1 MSNPLSGPQL
11 TRLLIIS
18 DNRDESAR
26 LTKFL
31 NDKEK
36 ELSIKTILVS
46 SDKSEFGDLNERF
59 EIIIILNT
67 NNLGQDLDDMLRDIK
82 KKFLAVEVITIG
94 CQNIS
99 ESDITGINIFE
110 EFSYPCNFGSVLTA
124 INKAAC
130 RSREITT
137 HRLISAL
144 NNVSSAILLAR
155 KTEEIMQITC
165 KACVEILN
173 VEHAGIALFD
183 SDYSSGKAI
192 AEHFNQDISG
202 ISKTIGVTFPVKGIP
217 IEEKLVFEKKIII
230 VPDVSRESGFGKV
243 SQFVQKLGIR
253 SMLLIPIVV
262 DKEVVASISLDS
274 NIERKYSHIEI
285 DICQGLANL
294 AALAIENANSIEKAK
309 QEADDMQ
316 RLLMSVRAGKISVD
330 TNGRITR
337 LDKNAEEV
345 LGYTEEEI
353 LGEFV
358 DFLYAD
364 PNTPKTVGNLLK
376 ESPSGKISKYETS
389 IRAKPKIEGEKGEE
403 IPILLSASWVYD
415 FNKNRTGS
423 VGVFDISKKEIA
435 LVKAQKAAR
444 LITGLLAQG
453 DISEALK
460 LVAQGTLE
468 ASSCDLVTLYE
479 YDPSAEVLVN
489 PPITA
494 GIFRDHSKVLST
506 SIIPITSIVHKMFYG
521 KRDIAIIKDVRDDPD
536 FSKTRFAKEESITSC
551 IVIPLTANGL
561 RVGIMFVNY
570 RKTYDLS
577 AEEILNLQ
585 LFSDQAAAAIRI
597 RRLYEQLVEQEKKRT
612 AFMLDVTH
620 QLVGPLSGL
629 RSHCDNLLNARV
641 TPQRGRVILETIVEE
656 SGHLQRYAENFAYAA
671 RGEKFIFD
679 KDEWSPQN
687 ITKEGLIS
695 LLINSARSFQGQA
708 KHKHFK
714 GPSVVEFSFR
724 DFPSLYIDLE
734 LFSIVILNLLDNAIK
749 YSFEGSPIDI
759 KGRVLEH
766 EVEIEVV
773 SHGIPLEGKDIKAI
787 FDRYVRTEQAKDA
800 VPVGT
805 GIGLFLC
812 CEIMKL
818 HGGTIRATPS
828 KRSVYGNEV
837 TFVLSLPK

>member
-1 MSNPLSGPQL
+1 M
-11 TRLLIIS
+11 TKLLIIS
-18 DNRDESAR
+18 DNRNEGVKLSN
-26 LTKFL
+26 FF

-36 ELSIKTILVS
+36 ELSVKTIVVN
-46 SDKSEFGDLNERF
+46 SDISEFGDLNETF
-59 EIIIILNT
+59 EIIIIQNANISQWDT
-67 NNLGQDLDDMLRDIK
+67 DDILRDIK
-82 KKFLAVEVITIG
+82 KRFLSVEVVTIG
-94 CQNIS
+94 CKKHS
-99 ESDITGINIFE
+99 ETDITGISIFE
-110 EFSYPCNFGSVLTA
+110 EFTYPYEFNAVAAA

-165 KACVEILN
+165 KAYVEILS
-173 VEHAGIALFD
+173 VDHAGIALFE

-192 AEHFNQDISG
+192 AEHFSQEVSG

-230 VPDVSRESGFGKV
+230 VPDVSKERGFGRV
-243 SQFVQKLGIR
+243 SQFVQKLGIK
-253 SMLLIPIVV
+253 SMLLIPIIV

-274 NIERKYSHIEI
+274 NIERRYSHIEI

-309 QEADDMQ
+309 QETDDMQ
-316 RLLMSVRAGKISVD
+316 RLLVSVRAGKISVD
-330 TNGRITR
+330 TRGMITR
-337 LDKNAEEV
+337 FDMNAEEV
-345 LGYTEEEI
+345 LGYAESEV

-358 DFLYAD
+358 DFIYAD
-364 PNTPKTVGNLLK
+364 PDTPKKIGDLLK

-389 IRAKPKIEGEKGEE
+389 VRAKPKIEGEQGEE

-415 FNKNRTGS
+415 ANKNKVGS
-423 VGVFDISKKEIA
+423 VGVFELSKKEIA

-444 LITGLLAQG
+444 LISGLLAQG

-468 ASSCDLVTLYE
+468 ASSCDSVTLYE
-479 YDPSAEVLVN
+479 FDPSSEILIN

-494 GIFRDHSKVLST
+494 GTFKDDTKVISKG
-506 SIIPITSIVHKMFYG
+506 IIPITSIVHKMFYE
-521 KRDIAIIKDVRDDPD
+521 KRNITFIKETQNDPD
-536 FSKTRFAKEESITSC
+536 FSKTRFAKEESILSC
-551 IVIPLTANGL
+551 IVLPLTANGL
-561 RVGIMFVNY
+561 KVGIMFVNY

-577 AEEILNLQ
+577 NEEILNLQ

-597 RRLYEQLVEQEKKRT
+597 KKLYEQLLAQEEKRT

-629 RSHCDNLLNARV
+629 RSHCDNLLKGRV
-641 TPQRGRVILETIVEE
+641 TPQRGRAILETLVEE

-679 KDEWSPQN
+679 KDEWSP
-687 ITKEGLIS
+687 TKLSKDGLVSS
-695 LLINSARSFQGQA
+695 LVNSARSFQGEA

-714 GPSVVEFSFR
+714 GPSVDEFSFR
-724 DFPSLYIDLE
+724 DFPTLHVDVE
-734 LFSIVILNLLDNAIK
+734 LFNIVVLNLLDNAIK
-749 YSFEGSPIDI
+749 YSYETSPIEI
-759 KGRVLEH
+759 KGKNLQH
-766 EVEIEVV
+766 EIEIEIT
-773 SHGIPLEGKDIKAI
+773 SHGIPLEEKDVEAI
-787 FDRYVRTEQAKDA
+787 FNRYIRTDQAKDV

-812 CEIMKL
+812 DEIMKL
-818 HGGTIRATPS
+818 HGGSIRAIPS
-828 KRSVYGNEV
+828 KRSIYGNEV
-837 TFVLSLPK
+837 RFILNLPK